1 MAVTSSAPI
10 DIGDLVT
17 EFGGSTPH
25 SLTEYYRGGSL
36 VPNTTANN
44 SVPTSGAISLTDFF
58 GATASSG
65 TDDRTLTTGYGFYG
79 LGLTAYGFNS
89 FDLSNYGS
97 ISEDAIEFSGFN
109 VTVRSVSVAG
119 TLRFRVSGNVGNS
132 GWTSM
137 TVGGVTYN
145 RTDATYAR
153 ISGGIGFNGTQWSWT
168 NSGGVPTTNGATA
181 TVSWQE

>member
-36 VPNTTANN
+36 GPNTTANN
-44 SVPTSGAISLTDFF
+44 SVPTSGAISLTDFL
-58 GATASSG
+58 GATATSG
-65 TDDRTLTTGYGFYG
+65 TDDRTITIGSGSFGGFING
-79 LGLTAYGFNS
+79 HGFTSVANS
-89 FDLSNYGS
+89 AGFAFGS
-97 ISEDAIEFSGFN
+97 ISSNTIGFSGFN
-109 VTVRSVSVAG
+109 VTIEAVYHIFNQLVFKAS
-119 TLRFRVSGNVGNS
+119 TNPGNS

-137 TVGGVTYN
+137 TVGSTTFN
-145 RTDATYAR
+145 RTDATYT
-153 ISGGIGFNGTQWSWT
+153 SGSIATWQWTSSNVIGTSVGGTQ
-168 NSGGVPTTNGATA
+168 